1 MILSD
6 GLFHLVGQKIH
17 FEMTVKSYFPI
28 SVFDLLTFATILFL
42 EVLYSSCILD
52 IVGELEFVVHMP

>member
-1 MILSD
+1 MTLSD

-28 SVFDLLTFATILFL
+28 SDFDLLTFATILFL
-42 EVLYSSCILD
+42 GVLHSSCI
-52 IVGELEFVVHMP
+52 